1 MTNIPVARS
10 LETIAA
16 RGPIVPAK
24 FGHIVLRT
32 GDMPRLRDWYLNLLQ
47 ARIAYQNDQVA
58 FMTYD
63 DEHHRVGIVQLPGL
77 APAAA
82 PTAGLEHS
90 SFTYRGL
97 GELLATYRRLKRSG
111 VEPFWTINHGPTIS
125 MYYRDPDGNKVEL
138 QVDVFETA
146 GETNAFLDKY
156 YPENFMGIIFDPEEM
171 IRKFEAGA
179 PIQELYER
187 PKLPP
192 GMTPWDMH
200 RP

>member
-1 MTNIPVARS
+1 MSTTVRS
-10 LETIAA
+10 IDAIAA
-16 RGPIVPAK
+16 KGAIVPAR

-32 GDMPRLRDWYLNLLQ
+32 TNMPRLRDWYLTVLH
-47 ARIAYQNDQVA
+47 ARIAYQNEQVS

-77 APAAA
+77 AAANAPA
-82 PTAGLEHS
+82 PGLEHS
-90 SFTYRGL
+90 SFTYADL
-97 GELLATYRRLKRSG
+97 GQLLATYRRLKAAG
-111 VEPFWTINHGPTIS
+111 IEPFWTINHGPTIS

-138 QVDVFETA
+138 QVDVFATPA
-146 GETNAFLDKY
+146 ETNAFLDKF

-171 IRKFEAGA
+171 IRRFEAGVSIA
-179 PIQELYER
+179 ELYER